1 MDELKQKQ
9 DEIILIKLKHDE
21 EMKQI
26 KDQLQDFVSSV
37 KIMDKKGKQKIA
49 ERMINKGIYVKK
61 PYA

>member
-1 MDELKQKQ
+1 MDELKQKH